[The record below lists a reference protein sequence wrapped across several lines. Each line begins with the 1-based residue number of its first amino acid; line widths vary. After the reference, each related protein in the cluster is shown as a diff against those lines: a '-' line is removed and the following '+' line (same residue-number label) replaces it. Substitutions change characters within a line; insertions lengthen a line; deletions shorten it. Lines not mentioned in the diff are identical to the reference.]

1 MIALTGGVSLHAP
14 GALFVEAE
22 RALIVADLHA
32 GYVDTLRHRGH
43 ALPPVSDD
51 ALLHTLDALLA
62 ALAPRRVVVAGDL
75 VHGAAAAH
83 RRAGEESA
91 LDRLLARLGGR
102 ALEVVLGNHDRA
114 LASTLGDRGV
124 TVCEEAAVGP
134 HRVRHGD
141 EAPEAL
147 LAMRG
152 EAAARGGYLIVGH
165 HHPALSLTGGPGVYA
180 RLPAFAWA
188 DGLIA
193 LPALSPFARGSDL
206 LRADYAAALEAVV
219 PAVEMETAVV
229 IGGAVRRTGRLAVVR
244 GAVSSRGRRRR

>member
-1 MIALTGGVSLHAP
+1 MIALEGGVSLHSP
-14 GALFVEAE
+14 GALFAE
-22 RALIVADLHA
+22 REGALIVADLHA

-43 ALPPVSDD
+43 ALPPVADD
-51 ALLHTLDALLA
+51 ALLHALDALLA
-62 ALAPRRVVVAGDL
+62 TLAPRRVVVAGDL
-75 VHGAAAAH
+75 VHGSAAAH
-83 RRAGEESA
+83 RRRGDESA
-91 LDRLLARLGGR
+91 LDALLARFEGR

-114 LASTLGDRGV
+114 LASTLADRGIA
-124 TVCEEAAVGP
+124 VCEEAAVGA

-141 EAPEAL
+141 EAPETLRAL
-147 LAMRG
+147 RD
-152 EAAARGGYLIVGH
+152 EASARGGYLVVGH

-188 DGLIA
+188 DGFIA

-229 IGGAVRRTGRLAVVR
+229 IGGAVRRTGRLAVAR
-244 GAVSSRGRRRR
+244 GAVSSPGRRRR